1 MTALK
6 KKKKNPAKKTKAG
19 EANAFRLVLDAVSFA
34 ARAHHGQTR
43 RDAKTPYV
51 SHPYR
56 VAFTLRHLFNVT
68 DERVIAAAVL
78 HDIFEDTLRDFEDV
92 EEKFGS
98 LVASYV
104 ALLSKDSRLP
114 EALREYAYL
123 SQLKEAPLP
132 VKLIKTADLYD
143 NVQDC
148 CSAQPD
154 RRARLLRLAREWL
167 KTFRAAPQPE
177 FRFALGCLDS
187 AIKAAVKNSK
197 SL

>member
-6 KKKKNPAKKTKAG
+6 KKKNPAARAKPAA
-19 EANAFRLVLDAVSFA
+19 ENSFRLVLDAVSFA

-56 VAFTLRHLFNVT
+56 VALTLRHLFGVT
-68 DERVIAAAVL
+68 DERSLAAAVL

-123 SQLKEAPLP
+123 SQLKDAPLP
-132 VKLIKTADLYD
+132 VKMIKTADLYD

-148 CSAQPD
+148 RTAQPD
-154 RRARLLRLAREWL
+154 RKARLLKLAREWL
-167 KTFRAAPQPE
+167 KTFRRAPQPE
-177 FRFALGCLDS
+177 FRFALGCLES
-187 AIKAAVKNSK
+187 AVRAAVKK
-197 SL
+197 S